1 MASTTS
7 WPAIG
12 AFGVLITRSAIN
24 RRFPTCEDAMSEPT
38 MPEPMR
44 SEPLLG
50 AEPIT
55 LPSGEID
62 PPFPDPT
69 TQPWWDD
76 EDE

>member
-1 MASTTS
+1 
-7 WPAIG
+7 
-12 AFGVLITRSAIN
+12 
-24 RRFPTCEDAMSEPT
+24 MSEPT